1 MIAFISIPFS
11 GLTGFT
17 GALWFWWFGLVCWV
31 GLSPFFSPK
40 IPKKIITIIN
50 TMTKQKSLSNVAY

>member
-1 MIAFISIPFS
+1 
-11 GLTGFT
+11 
-17 GALWFWWFGLVCWV
+17 LVCWV